1 MHRSQSHGSED
12 FIAHLIPPLHFVI
25 LGQEFRPGNALASTG
40 LFSELNA
47 GSRHWMVPH
56 LHISAGPP
64 ILWTPRLTLG
74 FPSLGGPPQLPLWP
88 PGVPAVQVH
97 SSLEHSQH
105 PQSLGVSSLSRLVSL
120 STRLATPWG
129 SLAHTRHVEALAAI
143 YYSFTV
149 CVLH

>member
-25 LGQEFRPGNALASTG
+25 LGQQFRLGNALALTVK
-40 LFSELNA
+40 FSKLNA

-64 ILWTPRLTLG
+64 ILWTPRLNPS

-97 SSLEHSQH
+97 SSLEHSPH
-105 PQSLGVSSLSRLVSL
+105 PQSLGVLSLSRLVSL
-120 STRLATPWG
+120 PARLETPRG
-129 SLAHTRHVEALAAI
+129 SLAHTQHTEALTAV

-149 CVLH
+149 CLLH